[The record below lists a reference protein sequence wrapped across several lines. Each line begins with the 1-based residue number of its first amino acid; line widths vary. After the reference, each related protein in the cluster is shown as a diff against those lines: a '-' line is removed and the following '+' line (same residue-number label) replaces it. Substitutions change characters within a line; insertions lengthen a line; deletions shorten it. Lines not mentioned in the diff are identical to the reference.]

1 MSQGTV
7 QLHRDFPRV
16 GESRVASKRL
26 PPPGHP
32 VCVESDARSGLAA
45 ASLDRSE
52 ASSGSLDRSEAASI
66 GVEPAEALLVTAEEL
81 FRRHAAFVATFVFR
95 YGVAAASVDD
105 VVQEVFITAHR
116 RGGFQE
122 GAAKATTW
130 LAEIAVR
137 VVSTHKR
144 TERRRRVV
152 SDEGALER
160 AVSDAA
166 TPDETALHRAALAR
180 VQRALDALDDK
191 QRVVFVLFE
200 LMGETC
206 QDIARGL
213 GVPVGTVHSRL
224 FAARRA
230 FLSAHERLERGP
242 GHSEL
247 PAGGGA

>member
-1 MSQGTV
+1 MLQATV
-7 QLHRDFPRV
+7 QDHDDFRPCRENAV
-16 GESRVASKRL
+16 VTKGPPTTGHVAS
-26 PPPGHP
+26 
-32 VCVESDARSGLAA
+32 VESDVRRNLAA
-45 ASLDRSE
+45 ASLE
-52 ASSGSLDRSEAASI
+52 PVA
-66 GVEPAEALLVTAEEL
+66 GVLVTAEEL
-81 FRRHAAFVATFVFR
+81 FRRHAAFVATFVLR
-95 YGVAAASVDD
+95 YGVAVDSVDD

-137 VVSTHKR
+137 VISTHKR

-160 AVSDAA
+160 AVSEAA

-180 VQRALDALDDK
+180 VQRALEVLDDK
-191 QRVVFVLFE
+191 QRAVFVLFE

-230 FLSAHERLERGP
+230 FLGAHRTLENSEGSAGVRVA
-242 GHSEL
+242 SEDRASSSPDL
-247 PAGGGA
+247 SAGGES